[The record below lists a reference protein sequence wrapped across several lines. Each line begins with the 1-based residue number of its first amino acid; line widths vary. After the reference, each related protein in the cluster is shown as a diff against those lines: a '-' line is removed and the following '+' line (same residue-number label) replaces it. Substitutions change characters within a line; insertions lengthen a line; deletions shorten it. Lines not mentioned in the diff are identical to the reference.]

1 MPDRELSPEIIEYLA
16 DKLGKT
22 PGTVKKDIYTMRR
35 THGRLPVNVVA
46 QMYAVKNHQTVLGKL
61 TKSEKA
67 VIPIMEIE
75 PPVRIP
81 QSPKGSRKK
90 RMIANFVQY
99 DTTDP
104 FVRDHILETN
114 KAYTAGCYTAAF
126 ILCRKIIENLLTD
139 IIRKKYQYPKR
150 EAIELFFDTSRGR
163 TRDFSEILTNLRN
176 HAADFGPEK
185 TLLER
190 ALNLSEKFKDDAN
203 NKAHSWYHIV
213 RKPELDATSVQDILR
228 MISRL
233 DSLI

>member
-1 MPDRELSPEIIEYLA
+1 MPDRELDPEIVKYLA

-22 PGTVKKDIYTMRR
+22 PGTIKKDIYTMRR

-61 TKSEKA
+61 TGSEKA

-75 PPVRIP
+75 PPVRIS
-81 QSPKGSRKK
+81 QNPKGSRKK
-90 RMIANFVQY
+90 KRIANFVQY
-99 DTTDP
+99 DTTDT

-114 KAYTAGCYTAAF
+114 KAYTAGCYTAAY

-139 IIRKKYQYPKR
+139 IIRKKYGYPKR
-150 EAIELFFDTSRGR
+150 EAVELFFDTSRGR
-163 TRDFSEILTNLRN
+163 TRDFSEILINLRN

-190 ALNLSEKFKDDAN
+190 VLNLSEKFKDDAN

-213 RKPELDATSVQDILR
+213 RKAELDATSVQDILR

-233 DSLI
+233 DSLT